1 RETWPLRSKCFQA
14 WLRQQY
20 YERTW
25 DAPNPAALNA
35 ALNALEAQAQ
45 FDGPELKV
53 SLRLAEQD
61 GLIRAASKSAPTDGG
76 SPRSR
81 RSGSAAAP
89 VKASSPRGRVA
100 PRAGSAGPK
109 SGGLPASADHRYS
122 YTGSEVSKFDDPR
135 GSAAASGARR
145 ALLGHA
151 LSLMYNVVRVSDSS
165 SRMVA
170 FMSRKSESKT
180 EIAAPSVPQRL
191 TVFGP
196 PLLLGGEDAAA
207 HDQLLAR
214 ICAAVKPV
222 DIIDEIF
229 IADVASL
236 EWEVLRLRR
245 LKWTLMQEPI
255 LKALKRFLAE
265 QLESNYA
272 LHKKHFKRY
281 LAELLRNN
289 LPTEQADSAETL
301 AAECAPH
308 TDEANEKLDEV
319 LGRIGLEMNTVLDNA
334 RAAKAKE
341 LVQEY
346 VRGKQAAVTLVH
358 KLLADA
364 GESIDTFM
372 AQALAEKID
381 VIERIDR
388 LTTVAESRRNASLRE
403 IDRRRAVLGE
413 RLRRSVQEIED
424 DDFADG
430 ELVLELP
437 PAEGKNAA

>member
-122 YTGSEVSKFDDPR
+122 YTGSEVSKFDDLR
-135 GSAAASGARR
+135 GSAAALGARR
-145 ALLGHA
+145 GLLGHA
-151 LSLMYNVVRVSDSS
+151 LSVMYNVVRVSDSS

-170 FMSRKSESKT
+170 FISRKGERKT
-180 EIAAPSVPQRL
+180 EIAAPSVPQLL

-236 EWEVLRLRR
+236 EWEVLRWRR
-245 LKWTLMQEPI
+245 LKWTLMQETI
-255 LKALKRFLAE
+255 LKALESFLVK

-272 LHKKHFKRY
+272 LHREHFKSY
-281 LAELLRNN
+281 LAEILQDN
-289 LPTEQADSAETL
+289 LPREQADSAEML
-301 AAECAPH
+301 ADKCAPN
-308 TDEANEKLDEV
+308 NEEGDDMLDKV
-319 LGRIGLEMNTVLDNA
+319 LGSIGLTASTVLDDA
-334 RAAKAKE
+334 RADKAKK

-346 VRGKQAAVTLVH
+346 VRG
-358 KLLADA
+358 
-364 GESIDTFM
+364 
-372 AQALAEKID
+372 
-381 VIERIDR
+381 
-388 LTTVAESRRNASLRE
+388 
-403 IDRRRAVLGE
+403 
-413 RLRRSVQEIED
+413 
-424 DDFADG
+424 
-430 ELVLELP
+430 
-437 PAEGKNAA
+437 